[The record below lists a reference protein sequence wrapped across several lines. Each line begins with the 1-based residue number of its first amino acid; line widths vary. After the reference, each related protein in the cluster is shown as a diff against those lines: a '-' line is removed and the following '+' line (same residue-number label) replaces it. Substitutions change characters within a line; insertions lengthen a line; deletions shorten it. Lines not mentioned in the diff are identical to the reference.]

1 VADKILIINDDSY
14 LSPGLYILYDAVKDL
29 GEVIITSTMLPR
41 SAIGHAISFNKPLR
55 LHKIKFESYDVY
67 VTDGTPIDA
76 LHLAISVLNFKPTV
90 VLSGVNVGENL
101 SLQHTYYSGTLA
113 IAIEAALLGIPSIA
127 FSADVLLFEDFKDK
141 SLRNIIMIL
150 ARELT
155 KYVLNNGLPDNV
167 DLLSVNIPSPSKFN
181 KCVKLTKLAKLRWR
195 AEFEMRYDTRGRPYY
210 WLQTKPIEP
219 AKGTDVYATLIEGC
233 VSVTPLSININ
244 ALTTSNI
251 IESLNVVTKNLE
263 CKFRLGTT
271 CLTPKGKGG

>member
-1 VADKILIINDDSY
+1 MTDKILIINDDSY

-41 SAIGHAISFNKPLR
+41 SAIGHTISFNKPLR

-244 ALTTSNI
+244 ALTTSKI

>member
-1 VADKILIINDDSY
+1 MSYKILIVNDDSY

-29 GEVIITSTMLPR
+29 GDVIITSTMLPR
-41 SAIGHAISFNKPLR
+41 SAIGHTISFNKPLR
-55 LHKIKFESYDVY
+55 LQKIRFESYDVY

-76 LHLAISVLNFKPTV
+76 LHLAISVLNFKPNV

-127 FSADVLLFEDFKDK
+127 FSADILLFEDFKNEV
-141 SLRNIIMIL
+141 LRNVIKVL

-155 KYVLNNGLPDNV
+155 RYVLNNGLPNNV

-219 AKGTDVYATLIEGC
+219 AKGTDVYATLVEGC
-233 VSVTPLSININ
+233 ISVTPLSIDIN
-244 ALTTSNI
+244 ALTSPDI
-251 IESLNVVTKNLE
+251 IESLSVVTKNLE
-263 CKFRLGTT
+263 CRFKLNTT
-271 CLTPKGKGG
+271 CLTPSK

>member
-1 VADKILIINDDSY
+1 MSYKILIVNDDSY

-29 GEVIITSTMLPR
+29 GDVIITSTMLPR
-41 SAIGHAISFNKPLR
+41 SAIGHTISFNKPLR
-55 LHKIKFESYDVY
+55 LQKIRFESYDVY

-76 LHLAISVLNFKPTV
+76 LHLAISVLNVKPNV

-127 FSADVLLFEDFKDK
+127 FSADILLFEDFKNEV
-141 SLRNIIMIL
+141 LRNVIKVL

-155 KYVLNNGLPDNV
+155 RYVLNNGLPNNV

-219 AKGTDVYATLIEGC
+219 AKGTDVYATLVEGC
-233 VSVTPLSININ
+233 ISVTPLSIDIN
-244 ALTTSNI
+244 ALTSPDI
-251 IESLNVVTKNLE
+251 IESLSVVTKNLE
-263 CKFRLGTT
+263 CRFKLNTT
-271 CLTPKGKGG
+271 CLTPSK